1 MRTLNSQ
8 FVEMMKAAVPDEGR
22 NAETDKA
29 IRFYFFSGASA
40 AFAILQEA
48 REASRAGAKPDGVQL
63 VRRMQREL
71 EEYRHEMHMHM
82 ARELRK
88 SIEVGLI
95 AIFGLEPDDTGDKDK
110 HD

>member
-8 FVEMMKAAVPDEGR
+8 FIEMMKVAVPEEGR

-29 IRFYFFSGASA
+29 IRYYFFAGAGA

-48 REASRAGAKPDGVQL
+48 REASKAGAKPDGVQL
-63 VRRMQREL
+63 VRRMGQEL
-71 EEYRHEMHMHM
+71 EEYRHELNMHMV
-82 ARELRK
+82 RELRK

-95 AIFGLEPDDTGDKDK
+95 AIFGTDPEDKTSD
-110 HD
+110 